1 MQVHTLLNIY
11 EVYIYFTHTLEC
23 YSDKNS
29 ELKRK
34 LYHSQKSKILVLILF
49 SSYDLSETALTFWA
63 TRPFIYETIGHLEL
77 SNSTI
82 LWKWLLWSIVST
94 WPIRNIIL
102 VFSLHL
108 TLLLFSVISWQGV
121 EVGFGEFLKFN
132 IWLFFSIYI
141 LRLCDLKWQYKVL
154 KAMTLKLDCLGLNTG
169 VLLF

>member
-63 TRPFIYETIGHLEL
+63 TKPFIYETIGHLEL

-102 VFSLHL
+102 VFFTSSHS
-108 TLLLFSVISWQGV
+108 SVIFSD
-121 EVGFGEFLKFN
+121 FL
-132 IWLFFSIYI
+132 
-141 LRLCDLKWQYKVL
+141 
-154 KAMTLKLDCLGLNTG
+154 AGGGGGLWY
-169 VLLF
+169 VFKI